1 MGRKLAHGRVLGHTG
16 PKRLRVVFLADLGGL
31 RGKVL
36 AGSFPL
42 EMHIGGRSHG
52 LGGWESSTIGTKSVF
67 ASSSSS
73 SSGGGGG
80 CGGGRWRRLFVKI
93 DVEVFHNFGRQADAV
108 HT

>member
-1 MGRKLAHGRVLGHTG
+1 MGSKLAHGRVFGHTG

-31 RGKVL
+31 RRKVL

-52 LGGWESSTIGTKSVF
+52 LSGRESSTVVAESVF
-67 ASSSSS
+67 ASSSS
-73 SSGGGGG
+73 
-80 CGGGRWRRLFVKI
+80 GGGRWRLFVKI